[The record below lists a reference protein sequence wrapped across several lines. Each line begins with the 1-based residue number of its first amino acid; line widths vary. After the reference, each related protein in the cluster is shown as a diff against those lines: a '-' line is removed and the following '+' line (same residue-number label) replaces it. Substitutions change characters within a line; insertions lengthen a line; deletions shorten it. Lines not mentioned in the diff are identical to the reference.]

1 MQGTHVQVQA
11 PPANSVS
18 CPESPGASQPRS
30 HVSISPGT
38 GCQNTELSAGLLR
51 TESVD
56 WPGGEPGWGTPLDV
70 LITVCVWVYHLAGLG
85 DVRPQNLTH
94 HKTLI
99 EAESFR
105 DTVLRTDLDTSEC
118 TRQVFRALPRSGLYF
133 EV

>member
-105 DTVLRTDLDTSEC
+105 YCLEDRLRHIRVHASSVPRPPTVGTLL
-118 TRQVFRALPRSGLYF
+118 
-133 EV
+133 